1 MHITPQTLAGPV
13 PAELGI
19 PLGAGLPFIARAV
32 SKRISPQKDWM
43 KSLQRSDGAGV

>member
-19 PLGAGLPFIARAV
+19 PLGAGLPFIARIIQADLAAKGLDEV
-32 SKRISPQKDWM
+32 
-43 KSLQRSDGAGV
+43 LTEE